1 MSDEQD
7 EASKTEEPT
16 HKRLED
22 ARKKGQIAQSR
33 EINHFFVL
41 FAFACVILVLS
52 PAITRDVSALLMPF
66 VARPDQFQMNQGT
79 LGDVLGEIIGQVFII
94 MLLPLIVVLTA
105 ILAIPTVQ
113 KKWIFSTES
122 IKPKLEKLSPLKGFK
137 RIYGGKAL
145 IEFGKSLLKISA
157 VGIIVWLCSRP
168 FFGYADSL
176 LAQSATDSLL
186 FAKTVSARILITVCI
201 LLFLLSVGDFFL
213 QRFMFL
219 KSMRM
224 TKQELKDEYKQQ
236 EGDPHIKAKLRQ
248 IRREKAQRRM
258 MANVP
263 KADVVITNPTHYA
276 VALQYDPGAMTAPKV
291 VAKGVDAVAARI
303 REVAEQHKIPVM
315 RNPPLAR
322 ILYDTTDIDDD
333 IPVEHYQ
340 AVAKI
345 IGFVYRMKGKG
356 AKDLKPAP
364 AKKPKTQTIFRRP
377 KGS

>member
-1 MSDEQD
+1 MSEQQD

-22 ARKKGQIAQSR
+22 ARKKGQVAQSR

-41 FAFACVILVLS
+41 FAFACVILILS
-52 PAITRDVSALLMPF
+52 PAITRDISGLLMPF
-66 VARPDQFQMNQGT
+66 VARPDQYQMNQGT
-79 LGDVLGEIIGQVFII
+79 LGDVLGEMMGQIFII
-94 MLLPLIVVLTA
+94 MLIPLIVVLTA
-105 ILAIPTVQ
+105 IIAIPTVQ
-113 KKWIFSTES
+113 KKWLFSPES
-122 IKPKLEKLSPLKGFK
+122 IKPKLEKLSPLKGLK

-157 VGIIVWLCSRP
+157 VGLIVWLCSRP

-176 LAQSATDSLL
+176 IAQPATDSLL
-186 FAKTVSARILITVCI
+186 FAKTVAARILITVCI
-201 LLFLLSVGDFFL
+201 LLFVLSVADFFL
-213 QRFMFL
+213 QRFLFL

-224 TKQELKDEYKQQ
+224 TRQELKDEYKQQ

-263 KADVVITNPTHYA
+263 KADVIITNPTHYA
-276 VALQYDPGAMTAPKV
+276 VALQYDPAAMTAPKV

-303 REVAEQHKIPVM
+303 REVAEKHKIPVM

-356 AKDLKPAP
+356 PKDLKPQQP
-364 AKKPKTQTIFRRP
+364 QKPKTQTIFRRP